1 MKISTDSHEKTL
13 VFGDQLGKCLK
24 PGDIVLLFG
33 DLGAGKTTLTQGI
46 CQGLGLEKGEY
57 IRSPTFTLV
66 NLYQGRIPINHI
78 DLYRIDSFAEIEA
91 LGLEEYLF
99 SNSVS
104 LIEWSEKLIQESDPT
119 GNLELGI
126 EERIEVHIT
135 IKENNRRTFDIS
147 VIGQNQRSLSL
158 VFKAKD

>member
-13 VFGDQLGKCLK
+13 ILGDQLGKCLK

-46 CQGLGLEKGEY
+46 CQGLGLNQGEY

-78 DLYRIDSFAEIEA
+78 DLYRLDSFAEIET

-104 LIEWSEKLIQESDPT
+104 LIEWSEKLRQKSDP

-126 EERIEVHIT
+126 EERIEVHIS
-135 IKENNRRTFDIS
+135 IKEKNCRTFDINF
-147 VIGQNQRSLSL
+147 IGQNQRSLTHIL
-158 VFKAKD
+158 

>member
-13 VFGDQLGKCLK
+13 ILGDQLGKCLK

-46 CQGLGLEKGEY
+46 CQGLGLNKGEY

-78 DLYRIDSFAEIEA
+78 DLYRLDSFAEIEA
-91 LGLEEYLF
+91 LALEEYLF
-99 SNSVS
+99 SSSVS
-104 LIEWSEKLIQESDPT
+104 LIEWSEKLRRESDPT

-126 EERIEVHIT
+126 EERIEVHIS
-135 IKENNRRTFDIS
+135 IKEKNRRTFDIN
-147 VIGQNQRSLSL
+147 VVGQNQRSL
-158 VFKAKD
+158 KHIQGNP

>member
-1 MKISTDSHEKTL
+1 M
-13 VFGDQLGKCLK
+13 GDRLGKCLK

-46 CQGLGLEKGEY
+46 CLGLGLNEGEY

-66 NLYQGRIPINHI
+66 NLYQGHIPINHI
-78 DLYRIDSFAEIEA
+78 DLFRLDSLAEIEA

-99 SNSVS
+99 SNNVS
-104 LIEWSEKLIQESDPT
+104 LIEWPEKLRQESDPR

-126 EERIEVHIT
+126 EERIEIRIA
-135 IKENNRRTFDIS
+135 IKEKNRRTFDFT
-147 VIGQNQRSLSL
+147 VIGQNQRSLPHIL
-158 VFKAKD
+158 L

>member
-1 MKISTDSHEKTL
+1 M
-13 VFGDQLGKCLK
+13 

-33 DLGAGKTTLTQGI
+33 DLGVGKTTLTQGI
-46 CQGLGLEKGEY
+46 CQGLGLDKGEY

-78 DLYRIDSFAEIEA
+78 DLYRLESFAEIEA

-104 LIEWSEKLIQESDPT
+104 LIEWSEKLRQESDPT
-119 GNLELGI
+119 GDLELGI

-135 IKENNRRTFDIS
+135 IKENSRRTFDIS
-147 VIGQNQRSLSL
+147 VIGQNQRSITHIQGNL
-158 VFKAKD
+158 

>member
-1 MKISTDSHEKTL
+1 M
-13 VFGDQLGKCLK
+13 

-78 DLYRIDSFAEIEA
+78 DLYRLESFAEIEA

-104 LIEWSEKLIQESDPT
+104 LIEWSEKLRQESDPT
-119 GNLELGI
+119 GDLELGI

-135 IKENNRRTFDIS
+135 IKENNCRTFDIS
-147 VIGQNQRSLSL
+147 VIGQNQRSLTHIQGNP
-158 VFKAKD
+158 

>member
-46 CQGLGLEKGEY
+46 CQGLGLDKGEY

-78 DLYRIDSFAEIEA
+78 DLYRLDSFAEIEA
-91 LGLEEYLF
+91 LGLEDYLF

-104 LIEWSEKLIQESDPT
+104 VIEWSEKLRQESDPS
-119 GNLELGI
+119 GNLKLGI
-126 EERIEVHIT
+126 EERIEIHIS
-135 IKENNRRTFDIS
+135 IKEKNRRTFDIS
-147 VIGQNQRSLSL
+147 VIGQNQRSLTHIQGNL
-158 VFKAKD
+158 

>member
-1 MKISTDSHEKTL
+1 M
-13 VFGDQLGKCLK
+13 

-46 CQGLGLEKGEY
+46 CQGLGLNKGEY

-78 DLYRIDSFAEIEA
+78 DLYRLESFAEIEA

-126 EERIEVHIT
+126 EERIEVRIS
-135 IKENNRRTFDIS
+135 IKEKNHRTFDIN
-147 VIGQNQRSLSL
+147 VIGQNQRSLTHIQ
-158 VFKAKD
+158 DNP

>member
-13 VFGDQLGKCLK
+13 ILGDQLGKCLK

-66 NLYQGRIPINHI
+66 NLYKGRIQINHI
-78 DLYRIDSFAEIEA
+78 DLYRLDSFAEID
-91 LGLEEYLF
+91 
-99 SNSVS
+99 
-104 LIEWSEKLIQESDPT
+104 LIEWSEKLRQESDPT

-135 IKENNRRTFDIS
+135 IKEKNCRTFDIN
-147 VIGQNQRSLSL
+147 VIGQNQRSLTHIQGNP
-158 VFKAKD
+158 